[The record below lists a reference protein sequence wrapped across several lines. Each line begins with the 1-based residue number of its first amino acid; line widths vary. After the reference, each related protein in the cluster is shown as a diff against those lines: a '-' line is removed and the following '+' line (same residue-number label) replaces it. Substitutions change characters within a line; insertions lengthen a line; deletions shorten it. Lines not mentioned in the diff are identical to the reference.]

1 MTNREI
7 ASRLGVSVATV
18 KYHLTNALQKLGL
31 ADRRALK
38 RWDGV
43 PADSVLTARVKTK
56 KVASEQRAAAP
67 AGASVVRGAARMT
80 VLGTVGQVSRTVRD
94 IAESEQ
100 FYGHLLGLP
109 HLYTYG
115 DLAFFDMG
123 GTRLYL
129 QRREQPSPDE
139 SVLYFRVDDIQ
150 AAHADL
156 SARGAGFRAAPH
168 LIHRHQDGTEEWMA
182 FFDDPEGRPLA
193 IMAQARPHD

>member
-1 MTNREI
+1 
-7 ASRLGVSVATV
+7 
-18 KYHLTNALQKLGL
+18 
-31 ADRRALK
+31 
-38 RWDGV
+38 
-43 PADSVLTARVKTK
+43 
-56 KVASEQRAAAP
+56 
-67 AGASVVRGAARMT
+67 MT

-168 LIHRHQDGTEEWMA
+168 LMPASGRDGGV
-182 FFDDPEGRPLA
+182 DGVLRRP
-193 IMAQARPHD
+193 RR

>member
-1 MTNREI
+1 MHAVRHGMTSRQI
-7 ASRLGVSVATV
+7 ASRQGVSVSAV
-18 KYHLTNALQKLGL
+18 KYHVGNALQKLGL
-31 ADRRALK
+31 PDRRALR
-38 RWDGV
+38 RWAGV
-43 PADSVLTARVKTK
+43 PSDSALAG
-56 KVASEQRAAAP
+56 QAAA
-67 AGASVVRGAARMT
+67 ARARTETTMTMTGLGAI
-80 VLGTVGQVSRTVRD
+80 GQVSRAVKD
-94 IAESEQ
+94 IGESEA
-100 FYGHLLGLP
+100 FYGQVLGLP

-129 QRREQPSPDE
+129 QRRDEPSPDE

-156 SARGAGFRAAPH
+156 AQRGARFRAAPH

-193 IMAQARPHD
+193 IMAQVAAAQSPP